1 MDFET
6 PSINQIAEFFLY
18 LFQERKLQPS
28 IIVGYRTAIADK
40 VGNYS
45 VEIIK
50 DQVSTEIGPRVT
62 CRDIPSWNLS
72 LVLHQLTNAPFEP
85 LR

>member
-28 IIVGYRTAIADK
+28 TIVGYRTTIADK

-45 VEIIK
+45 VEISK
-50 DQVSTEIGPRVT
+50 DEVSTEIGQKVT
-62 CRDIPSWNLS
+62 GIS
-72 LVLHQLTNAPFEP
+72 P
-85 LR
+85 LGTYLLFYIN